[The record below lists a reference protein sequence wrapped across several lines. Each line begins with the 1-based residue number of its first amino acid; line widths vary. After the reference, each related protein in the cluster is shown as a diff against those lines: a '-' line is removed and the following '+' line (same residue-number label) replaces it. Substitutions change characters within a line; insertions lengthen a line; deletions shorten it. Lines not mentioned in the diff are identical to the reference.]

1 MGFLTWIFVGLI
13 AGILAKAIIPSARN
27 EGIIMTIIIGI
38 VGAILGAYVGTFF
51 GFGEVSGFNI
61 KTLLTATLG
70 AVILLALQRMFAK
83 K

>member
-1 MGFLTWIFVGLI
+1 MGFLTWIVVGLI
-13 AGILAKAIIPSARN
+13 AGLLAKVIIPGARN
-27 EGIIMTIIIGI
+27 EGIIMTIVIGI
-38 VGAILGAYVGTFF
+38 IGAILGGYVGSFF
-51 GFGEVSGFNI
+51 GFGEISGFNI

>member
-27 EGIIMTIIIGI
+27 EGIIMTIVIGI
-38 VGAILGAYVGTFF
+38 VGAILGGYVGSFF

>member
-13 AGILAKAIIPSARN
+13 AGLLAKAIIPGARN
-27 EGIIMTIIIGI
+27 EGIIMTIVIGI

>member
-1 MGFLTWIFVGLI
+1 MGILTWIIVGLI
-13 AGILAKAIIPSARN
+13 AGLLARAIIPGARK
-27 EGIIMTIIIGI
+27 EGIIMTIVIGIIGAI
-38 VGAILGAYVGTFF
+38 VGGYVGSYF
-51 GFGEVSGFNI
+51 GFGEISGFNI